1 MCAYRKTATDFR
13 LFGCPFQARR
23 WEVTSGSPQPPR
35 TVLSPQCMPSRSSH
49 GRNVNT
55 VDPSDVPND
64 PSDPIDVSS
73 ASRNWV
79 ACFKPL
85 ETTTKFSNNE
95 TRQDGDGYMNT
106 SYEIRCYDY
115 KTALPTNNDA
125 LGLLVGLIY
134 SHDTL
139 I

>member
-1 MCAYRKTATDFR
+1 MH
-13 LFGCPFQARR
+13 ARPADR
-23 WEVTSGSPQPPR
+23 RTGETSTQVILLVFPSTQVTLLMLP
-35 TVLSPQCMPSRSSH
+35 
-49 GRNVNT
+49 
-55 VDPSDVPND
+55 
-64 PSDPIDVSS
+64 S
-73 ASRNWV
+73 ASRIWI